1 MPRRAV
7 LVLLAALLVAAA
19 GAGSAHPVVAAPG
32 GPCPAWP
39 TSFSVPPEIR
49 VLRVASGTVDTVPFR
64 AYVENVLAW
73 EWPST
78 YPAEALKAGAIAV
91 KQYAW
96 YYLMRPRTAYV
107 TPTGACY
114 HVRDDTNDQKYDPA
128 RTPHAN
134 HLAAVTATWPLTLR
148 KSGTFFLSGYGPGT
162 ADTCGAD
169 LSSIRTRLAQRGVR
183 ACALAGMPMADI
195 LRIYLDPGLV
205 IASGERLAG
214 PDRFATGAAVSAAT
228 FGTGVPVVFVATG
241 LDFPDALA
249 AGPAAARLGGPV
261 LLVGATGLSESVAA
275 ELVRLQP
282 ASIVVLGGP
291 SVVGDDVLTALAA
304 YAPTVTRIAGA
315 TRYETAA
322 AASAATFAPG
332 VPIAFVATG
341 MNFPDA
347 LVGAAAGA
355 RLGGPV
361 LLVPGDGVPE
371 AVATE
376 LTRLQP
382 ARIRVLGG
390 PSVVS
395 DATLEALRAYSA
407 DVDRLAGAT
416 RYATAA
422 AVSAALYEAGAPFV
436 DLATGLNFPDAL
448 SAGPRGGPLLLV
460 PPTGPLPPEAA
471 MEAARLAPARLVAL
485 GSVGAL
491 SDAAVAGV
499 AAALA
504 GGASAQ

>member
-1 MPRRAV
+1 MHRRAL

-19 GAGSAHPVVAAPG
+19 GAGSPRPIAAAG
-32 GPCPAWP
+32 ACPAWP
-39 TSFSVPPEIR
+39 SSFSMPFEIR
-49 VLRVASGTVDTVPFR
+49 VLRVATGVVETVPFR

-91 KQYAW
+91 KQYGW
-96 YYLMRPRTAYV
+96 YYLMRPRAAYI
-107 TPTGACY
+107 TPGGECY

-134 HLAAVTATWPLTLR
+134 HLAAVSATWPLTLR
-148 KSGTFFLSGYGPGT
+148 KNGTFFLSGYGPGS
-162 ADTCGAD
+162 ADACGAD
-169 LSSIRTRLAQRGVR
+169 LSVTRTRLAQRGVR
-183 ACALAGMPMADI
+183 TCALAGMPMAEI
-195 LRIYLDPGLV
+195 LRTYLDPGLV
-205 IASGERLAG
+205 IASGDRLAG

-228 FGTGVPVVFVATG
+228 FGPGVPVVFVATG
-241 LDFPDALA
+241 FDFPDALA

-261 LLVGATGLSESVAA
+261 LLVGGTGLSEAVEA
-275 ELVRLQP
+275 ELIRLQP
-282 ASIVVLGGP
+282 ASIVVLGGA
-291 SVVGDDVLTALAA
+291 SVVGDDVLAALSA
-304 YAPTVTRIAGA
+304 YAPAVSRIAGA
-315 TRYETAA
+315 TRYQTAA
-322 AASAATFAPG
+322 AASAAVFAPG

-341 MNFPDA
+341 LNFPDA

-361 LLVPGDGVPE
+361 LLVAGEGVPD
-371 AVATE
+371 AVAAE

-395 DATLEALRAYSA
+395 DATLEALRAFSP
-407 DVDRLAGAT
+407 DVGRLAGAS

-422 AVSAALYEAGAPFV
+422 AVSAALYESGAPFV

-460 PPTGPLPPEAA
+460 PPGGPLPAEVAV
-471 MEAARLAPARLVAL
+471 EVARLAPARLVAL
-485 GSVGAL
+485 GSPGAL

-504 GGASAQ
+504 GVAVAR

>member
-1 MPRRAV
+1 MLRRA
-7 LVLLAALLVAAA
+7 LFVLLAAFLVAAA
-19 GAGSAHPVVAAPG
+19 GTGSARPALAAG
-32 GPCPAWP
+32 APCVAWP
-39 TSFSVPPEIR
+39 SSFSMPTEIR
-49 VLRVASGTVDTVPFR
+49 VLRVASGTVETVPFR

-96 YYLMRPRTAYV
+96 YYLMRPRSAYV
-107 TPTGACY
+107 TQAGECY
-114 HVRDDTNDQKYDPA
+114 HVRDDTNDQKFDPA

-134 HLAAVTATWPLTLR
+134 HLAAVSATWPLTLR

-162 ADTCGAD
+162 TDTCGAD

-195 LRIYLDPGLV
+195 LRTYLDPGLV
-205 IASGERLAG
+205 IASGDRIAG

-228 FGTGVPVVFVATG
+228 FAPGVPVVFVATG

-261 LLVGATGLSESVAA
+261 LLVGGTGLSEAVAA

-304 YAPTVTRIAGA
+304 YAPTVSRIAGA

-341 MNFPDA
+341 LNFPDA

-361 LLVPGDGVPE
+361 LLVPGDGVP
-371 AVATE
+371 AAIAAE

-395 DATLEALRAYSA
+395 DATLEALRAFSA
-407 DVDRLAGAT
+407 DVDRLAGST

-422 AVSAALYEAGAPFV
+422 AVSAALYESGAQFV

-448 SAGPRGGPLLLV
+448 SAGPRGGPLILV
-460 PPTGPLPPEAA
+460 PPSGPLP
-471 MEAARLAPARLVAL
+471 MEVGAEVARLAPARIVAL

-504 GGASAQ
+504 GGAAAR